1 MARDNIKEVASTSF
15 KIDASMPPDYWLG
28 TDTNRQ
34 QSAMFAY
41 SFSPVR
47 SHDADAWYSDASG
60 SNVTKSFI
68 TVIVR

>member
-1 MARDNIKEVASTSF
+1 
-15 KIDASMPPDYWLG
+15 MPPDYWLG